1 MLLPLMLVSIA
12 MAIPSSAFTTNS
24 QNNIQITISSSPSHL
39 LSTWDDFAFD
49 DEDDELLDSGVD
61 SDFIPADENDE
72 AAVKAVA
79 GMSLEAPDVDYD
91 GPMIDVPQGQL
102 GYLITWSCLMAWD
115 DMNQRR
121 MHIYICMYAPLLH

>member
-1 MLLPLMLVSIA
+1 

-24 QNNIQITISSSPSHL
+24 PNNIQITISSSPSRL

-102 GYLITWSCLMAWD
+102 GYLFTWSCLMAWD
-115 DMNQRR
+115 DICTKVHMY
-121 MHIYICMYAPLLH
+121 IYTYITLLH

>member
-1 MLLPLMLVSIA
+1 
-12 MAIPSSAFTTNS
+12 
-24 QNNIQITISSSPSHL
+24 
-39 LSTWDDFAFD
+39 
-49 DEDDELLDSGVD
+49 
-61 SDFIPADENDE
+61 
-72 AAVKAVA
+72 
-79 GMSLEAPDVDYD
+79 MSLEAPDVDYD

>member
-1 MLLPLMLVSIA
+1 

-115 DMNQRR
+115 D
-121 MHIYICMYAPLLH
+121 IICTKDICICI